1 MNRKDIKVKSES
13 ATKEMDMA
21 NVPEP
26 TREKKEKRPI
36 KKRKLKH
43 LKILVRI

>member
-26 TREKKEKRPI
+26 TREK
-36 KKRKLKH
+36 RKNDQ
-43 LKILVRI
+43 